1 MSDKPERYDEF
12 ISSIGSVETR
22 PEFPYYK
29 IRPREGINH
38 HRDKLNEWKEINDKV
53 IGFPSERGK
62 LRGFPPNCYEY
73 GIENGDILILDKS
86 NWVFRIKDSNYPEK
100 EILRELIIEMNDCF
114 ATILELWGALENNDK
129 KLIHSGMGRLHEA
142 QAKLIELNSKL

>member
-1 MSDKPERYDEF
+1 MPDKPEGYDDF

-22 PEFPYYK
+22 PVFPYYG
-29 IRPREGINH
+29 IRRNQVTNL
-38 HRDKLNEWKEINDKV
+38 HRDKLNEWKEISDKV

-62 LRGFPPNCYEY
+62 LRGVPRNCYEY
-73 GIENGDILILDKS
+73 GIENGDILILDKT